1 MGGINQDKAMS
12 DETVTIHIKRMPDGL
27 WEAAVNTEDVS
38 YAVFGATKAEAVS
51 KLFDFKLCGEHDGT
65 MMGYMNALAE
75 KGRQSLSAGL
85 SE

>member
-1 MGGINQDKAMS
+1 MS

-38 YAVFGATKAEAVS
+38 YAVFGETKAVAVS
-51 KLFDFKLCGEHDGT
+51 KLFDFDTRLKHDGT
-65 MMGYMNALAE
+65 MLGYMNALAE
-75 KGRQSLSAGL
+75 RGLQSLSAGL